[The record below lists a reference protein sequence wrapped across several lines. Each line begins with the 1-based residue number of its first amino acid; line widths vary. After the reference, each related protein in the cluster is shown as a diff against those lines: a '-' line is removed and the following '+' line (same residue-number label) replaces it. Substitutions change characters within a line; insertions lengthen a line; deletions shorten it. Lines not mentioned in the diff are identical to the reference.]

1 MKIITIEGLDG
12 SGKGTQSKILKENLE
27 KTGKKVALF
36 SFPVYESYT
45 GGKVKKYLTGELV
58 WTSDS
63 CEDFGGY
70 EYPTHWMPLPN
81 GPESNKE

>member
-1 MKIITIEGLDG
+1 MNNEWQPIETAPTDG
-12 SGKGTQSKILKENLE
+12 TPILCWCRPNHVVICWPK
-27 KTGKKVALF
+27 
-36 SFPVYESYT
+36 
-45 GGKVKKYLTGELV
+45 KKYLTGELV

-81 GPESNKE
+81 GPESNQE